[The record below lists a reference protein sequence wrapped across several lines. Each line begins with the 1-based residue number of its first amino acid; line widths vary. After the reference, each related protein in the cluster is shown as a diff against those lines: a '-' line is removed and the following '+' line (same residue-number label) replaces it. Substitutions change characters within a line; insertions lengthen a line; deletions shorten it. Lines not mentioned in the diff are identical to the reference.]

1 MARSKRLVLPSVQNP
16 ERIKLMTSIALPR
29 KIFQGAA
36 KRADMFRMFDRHAMR
51 PDRFAGDQSAVYAGE
66 WFEIDEISYSYMLDI
81 LPPLWMR
88 GPIFAMREFMTGSVT
103 SVFYAIRIDEA
114 VRYFHTYCNLSDP
127 ASVEAMRTAIIDRE
141 TRPVRGMSRDERL
154 EHIWSTTTDDYRGYA
169 GDHWPTAMQGHRTVM
184 LYGGSEGTF
193 LKLLDTLSDDEIAAK
208 LPVHLRHLP
217 SALAA

>member
-36 KRADMFRMFDRHAMR
+36 KRADMFRMFDRHAER
-51 PDRFAGDQSAVYAGE
+51 PDRFDGDQSAVYAGE
-66 WFEIDEISYSYMLDI
+66 WFEIDETSYSYMLDI

-103 SVFYAIRIDEA
+103 SVFYAIRIDES
-114 VRYFHTYCNLSDP
+114 VRYFHTYCDLSDP
-127 ASVEAMRTAIIDRE
+127 NSVEAMRTAIVDRE
-141 TRPVRGMSRDERL
+141 TRPVRAMSREERL

-169 GDHWPTAMQGHRTVM
+169 WRQLAEADARPSHGDA
-184 LYGGSEGTF
+184 
-193 LKLLDTLSDDEIAAK
+193 
-208 LPVHLRHLP
+208 LRWQ
-217 SALAA
+217 